1 MFTLES
7 SDATSTN
14 IRQLIK
20 EKIQDNLQGCKTF
33 EIF

>member
-20 EKIQDNLQGCKTF
+20 EKIQENLQGCKTF